1 MKKFIIQTILLLLVI
16 GAGIFFFSTSEGGKI
31 DLPFLPQQPEFS
43 NLKINE
49 TTIKVEIADTASK
62 RSRGLGDRISMPEN
76 EGMLFVFDREGK
88 YPFWMKGLNFPL
100 DFVFIAGDKVVDI
113 LENAPAPSGG
123 QQDSSLPIYAS
134 KEDADQVLEVNAG
147 VVQKLNIKIGDTVS
161 LVQ

>member
-1 MKKFIIQTILLLLVI
+1 M
-16 GAGIFFFSTSEGGKI
+16 
-31 DLPFLPQQPEFS
+31 PFLPQQPNFS

-49 TTIKVEIADTASK
+49 TTLKVEIADTASK
-62 RSRGLGDRISMPEN
+62 RSKGLGGRVSMPEN

-113 LENAPAPSGG
+113 LENAPPPSGG

-134 KEDADQVLEVNAG
+134 KEDADKVLEVNAG